1 MDLVTEEVA
10 SRRDILVTGGAG
22 YIGSHVCVELMAAG
36 YRPVIVDNLSNSKPE
51 ALRRIAEIGGQE
63 PVFYQQDLNDRAALE
78 QVFAEHDFV
87 AVMHFAGLKA
97 VGESSEIPLTYYRE
111 NVGSTLTL
119 AEVMAKSQ
127 VWRLIFSSSATVY
140 GDPVSVPIDETFAT
154 SATNPYGRSKLMIEE
169 MLRDA
174 AAAPGS
180 AWRISLLRY
189 FNPIGAHESG
199 QIGEDPA
206 GIPNNLLP
214 FVAQVAIGKLP
225 ELSIFGDDYPTV
237 DGTGVRDY
245 IHVVDLARGH
255 VAALQALLA
264 AEQGVYTY
272 NLGTGRGYSVRQV
285 VEAFERASGRPVPCK
300 VVPRRAGDIA
310 SCYANSDLALRELDW
325 QAEFDLERMVE
336 DAWRWQSQNPEGYA

>member
-1 MDLVTEEVA
+1 M
-10 SRRDILVTGGAG
+10 
-22 YIGSHVCVELMAAG
+22 
-36 YRPVIVDNLSNSKPE
+36 
-51 ALRRIAEIGGQE
+51 
-63 PVFYQQDLNDRAALE
+63 VFDEQDLNDEAALE
-78 QVFAEHDFV
+78 QVFANQDFA

-119 AEVMAKSQ
+119 AEVMAKFQ

-169 MLRDA
+169 LLRDV
-174 AAAPGS
+174 AAAPLS
-180 AWRISLLRY
+180 EWRISLLRY

-199 QIGEDPA
+199 RIGEDPA

-225 ELSIFGDDYPTV
+225 ELNIFGDDYPTV

-255 VAALQALLA
+255 VAALQALLS

-285 VEAFERASGRPVPCK
+285 VEAFERASERSVPCR
-300 VVPRRAGDIA
+300 VVPRRPGISPAVSPMRIWRSGNWTGKRSLIWSGWLKMRGAGSPKTPKVMAKLD
-310 SCYANSDLALRELDW
+310 SLAPARLTVALVLSPQSVRHREAMSRCADG
-325 QAEFDLERMVE
+325 RHN
-336 DAWRWQSQNPEGYA
+336 WRRCRR

>member
-1 MDLVTEEVA
+1 MDSVA
-10 SRRDILVTGGAG
+10 EKRVSQGDILVTGGAG

-36 YRPVIVDNLSNSKPE
+36 YRPVILDNLSNSKPE
-51 ALRRIAEIGGQE
+51 AVRRIAELGGQE
-63 PVFYQQDLNDRAALE
+63 PVFYHQDLNHRAALE
-78 QVFAEHDFV
+78 DVFAEHEFV

-119 AEVMAKSQ
+119 AEVMAKFQ

-169 MLRDA
+169 MLRDV

-180 AWRISLLRY
+180 PWRISLLRY
-189 FNPIGAHESG
+189 FNPVGAHESG

-214 FVAQVAIGKLP
+214 FVTQVAIGKLP
-225 ELSIFGDDYPTV
+225 ELRIFGDDYPTV

-255 VAALQALLA
+255 VAALQALLSA
-264 AEQGVYTY
+264 DKGVYTY

-285 VEAFERASGRPVPCK
+285 VEAFERASGRAVPCK
-300 VVPRRAGDIA
+300 VVPRRTGDIA
-310 SCYANSDLALRELDW
+310 SCYANADLARGELGW
-325 QAEFDLERMVE
+325 QAEFGLERMME
-336 DAWRWQSQNPEGYA
+336 DAWRWQSQNPEGYG

>member
-1 MDLVTEEVA
+1 MDLVAEKVA
-10 SRRDILVTGGAG
+10 SQGDVLVTGGAG

-36 YRPVIVDNLSNSKPE
+36 YRPVVVDNLSNSKPE

-63 PVFYQQDLNDRAALE
+63 PVFYQQDLNNRAALE
-78 QVFAEHDFV
+78 EVFAAHEFV

-119 AEVMAKSQ
+119 AEVMAKAQ

-140 GDPVSVPIDETFAT
+140 GDPISVPIDETFAT

-169 MLRDA
+169 MLRDV
-174 AAAPGS
+174 AAAPDS
-180 AWRISLLRY
+180 PWRISLLRY

-225 ELSIFGDDYPTV
+225 ELNIFGDDYPTV

-264 AEQGVYTY
+264 AERGVYTY

-285 VEAFERASGRPVPCK
+285 VEAFERASGRSVPCK

-310 SCYANSDLALRELDW
+310 SCYANSDLALRALDW
-325 QAEFDLERMVE
+325 RAEFDLERMVE
-336 DAWRWQSQNPEGYA
+336 DAWRWQSKNPEGYG

>member
-1 MDLVTEEVA
+1 MDSVAEKVA
-10 SRRDILVTGGAG
+10 SQGDILVTGGAG

-36 YRPVIVDNLSNSKPE
+36 YRPVIVDNLSNSKHE
-51 ALRRIAEIGGQE
+51 AVRRIAEIGGQE
-63 PVFYQQDLNDRAALE
+63 PVFYEQDLNDGAALE
-78 QVFAEHDFV
+78 QVFANHDFA

-119 AEVMAKSQ
+119 AEVMAKFQ

-169 MLRDA
+169 LLRDV
-174 AAAPGS
+174 AAAPQS
-180 AWRISLLRY
+180 EWRISLLRY

-199 QIGEDPA
+199 RIGEDPA
-206 GIPNNLLP
+206 GVPNNLLP

-225 ELSIFGDDYPTV
+225 ELNIFGDDYPTI

-255 VAALQALLA
+255 VAALQALLS

-285 VEAFERASGRPVPCK
+285 VEAFERASERSVPCR
-300 VVPRRAGDIA
+300 VVPRRPGDIA
-310 SCYANSDLALRELDW
+310 SCFANADLALRELDW

-336 DAWRWQSQNPEGYA
+336 DAWRWQSQNPEGYG